1 MVFRRLNM
9 KTKRKN
15 YSKEL
20 KVENCSA
27 AEHMAN
33 TKGAL
38 INKNKRKRA
47 DISEP
52 GMSDKIQDQV
62 FQRPQSPVPSLCTN
76 SFQPRS
82 SQKARG
88 CPSAGECHWTQ
99 CILAY
104 RNQRPHPQIYILVQ
118 TISSF
123 RSKGCTLHF
132 QLDSFSLMSSYNETD
147 TCSTIMRWKVKR

>member
-1 MVFRRLNM
+1 M

-88 CPSAGECHWTQ
+88 CPSAGECH
-99 CILAY
+99 
-104 RNQRPHPQIYILVQ
+104 
-118 TISSF
+118 
-123 RSKGCTLHF
+123 
-132 QLDSFSLMSSYNETD
+132 
-147 TCSTIMRWKVKR
+147 